1 MVIAQWF
8 DAGGF
13 GDETYGGGMATA
25 GWRVFL
31 ANQSDTGEGE
41 ESGGNRY
48 EPLTLDAA
56 KAAGISPPAAVWIY
70 VEGAAPCKATVTGG
84 FRMTRDEGPRSMQ
97 LGLETTGCPRSTGV
111 DGSTLA
117 YGLTGDE
124 DFSTCTWEQPIKVAE
139 RGGTETEDQWA
150 PNPTSTPLPAE
161 ITPLLKARACDAPAC
176 EPLWFAAKLPSGKAY
191 SVTRTWMKPVA
202 GQSSCGIE
210 HDDETEVFVDGGS
223 GLAPIQWAE
232 EYRYVA
238 TFEGVFRDAGGPR
251 LLVVDNVGVFDVYT
265 VAPTGTTRSRS
276 VRWYDNNEED
286 SHYHSMAPYCG
297 P

>member
-1 MVIAQWF
+1 MNRTLPLPLLLLAAACGGKAHPAATAAATCPSADRVVIAQWF

-56 KAAGISPPAAVWIY
+56 KAAGISAPAAVWIY

-84 FRMTRDEGPRSMQ
+84 FRMLRDEGPRSMQ

-161 ITPLLKARACDAPAC
+161 ITPLLKPARATPRPASRC
-176 EPLWFAAKLPSGKAY
+176 GSRPSCRAA
-191 SVTRTWMKPVA
+191 R
-202 GQSSCGIE
+202 
-210 HDDETEVFVDGGS
+210 
-223 GLAPIQWAE
+223 
-232 EYRYVA
+232 
-238 TFEGVFRDAGGPR
+238 
-251 LLVVDNVGVFDVYT
+251 
-265 VAPTGTTRSRS
+265 PT
-276 VRWYDNNEED
+276 
-286 SHYHSMAPYCG
+286 A
-297 P
+297 